1 MNPKHRP
8 RRQIYNKQQLNKQ
21 TLINRQITGQ
31 RRQKKINI
39 GKEIV
44 KEIEK
49 EENDI
54 EMGEEQPKEKAGEEE
69 KSIKTENEK
78 EEKEEKKKQ
87 ERLKLDA
94 KTLLYNADNGLRKF
108 YDVITKTEF
117 NSKDNTKNLDKLIN
131 LTRNWH
137 YMLFPNYDFDYF
149 TNKLISLGKQAPTR
163 AYMSR
168 VRRIYKGEEKW
179 DVIYNEQ
186 AQILGKASIMNG
198 QKEFTNP
205 NPENENKDKKDEIKE
220 KKEENKTNNNN
231 NANEPKEME
240 FNAEDQGIIQD
251 LILNDENLEEN
262 DKNEKEINE
271 KNDKNGKNDKND
283 KDINEQY
290 EVKDSD
296 FDNFPEDY
304 DPEVMY
310 EQKNLVSDLKN
321 TSKHESLLNSHENK
335 LENMNFATESKK
347 SLTSEME
354 IDGSERPKLKQN
366 LNLEEKRTSNQ
377 IFGANDENNENL
389 EPESMKKKMIIE
401 N

>member
-21 TLINRQITGQ
+21 TLINRQISGQ

-54 EMGEEQPKEKAGEEE
+54 EMGDGQEKEKAGEEE

-78 EEKEEKKKQ
+78 GEKEEKKKQ

-108 YDVITKTEF
+108 YEVITNTEF
-117 NSKDNTKNLDKLIN
+117 KNPDNTKNLDKLIN

-168 VRRIYKGEEKW
+168 VRRIYKGEEDW

-205 NPENENKDKKDEIKE
+205 NPGNENKE
-220 KKEENKTNNNN
+220 KKEENKEKKDENNSNKNNNVN
-231 NANEPKEME
+231 DAKEME

-262 DKNEKEINE
+262 DKNEK
-271 KNDKNGKNDKND
+271 KNDKNDNNDKND
-283 KDINEQY
+283 KDINEY

-304 DPEVMY
+304 DPEAEY
-310 EQKNLVSDLKN
+310 EQKNLVSNLNN

-335 LENMNFATESKK
+335 LKNMNFATESKN
-347 SLTSEME
+347 SLPSGME
-354 IDGSERPKLKQN
+354 IDGNERPILKQN
-366 LNLEEKRTSNQ
+366 LNLEEKRTSEQ

>member
-31 RRQKKINI
+31 RRPKKINI

-54 EMGEEQPKEKAGEEE
+54 EMGEGQEKEKAGEEE

-78 EEKEEKKKQ
+78 GEKEEKKKQ

-108 YDVITKTEF
+108 YEVITNTEF
-117 NSKDNTKNLDKLIN
+117 NSKDNAKNLDKLIN

-168 VRRIYKGEEKW
+168 VRRIYKGEENW

-205 NPENENKDKKDEIKE
+205 NPENENKE
-220 KKEENKTNNNN
+220 KKEENKEKKDENNSNKN
-231 NANEPKEME
+231 KNVNEEKEKEME
-240 FNAEDQGIIQD
+240 FNAEEQGIIQD

-262 DKNEKEINE
+262 DKNDKKE
-271 KNDKNGKNDKND
+271 KNENKDDKND
-283 KDINEQY
+283 KDMNEQF

-310 EQKNLVSDLKN
+310 EQKKLVSDLKN

-347 SLTSEME
+347 SNPSGME
-354 IDGSERPKLKQN
+354 IDGSERPILKQN
-366 LNLEEKRTSNQ
+366 LNLEEKRTSDQ

>member
-31 RRQKKINI
+31 RRPKKINI

-54 EMGEEQPKEKAGEEE
+54 EMGEGQEKEKAGEEE

-78 EEKEEKKKQ
+78 GEKEEKKKQ

-108 YDVITKTEF
+108 YEVITNTEF
-117 NSKDNTKNLDKLIN
+117 NSKDNAKNLDKLIN

-168 VRRIYKGEEKW
+168 VRRIYKGEENW

-205 NPENENKDKKDEIKE
+205 NPENENKE
-220 KKEENKTNNNN
+220 KKEENKEKKDENNSNKN
-231 NANEPKEME
+231 KNVNEEKEKEME

-262 DKNEKEINE
+262 DKNEKKE
-271 KNDKNGKNDKND
+271 KNENKDDKND
-283 KDINEQY
+283 KDLNEQF

-310 EQKNLVSDLKN
+310 EQKKLVSDLKN

-347 SLTSEME
+347 SNPSGME
-354 IDGSERPKLKQN
+354 IDGSERPMLKQN
-366 LNLEEKRTSNQ
+366 LNLEEKRTSDQ

>member
-31 RRQKKINI
+31 RRPKKINI

-54 EMGEEQPKEKAGEEE
+54 EMGEGQEKEKAGEEE

-78 EEKEEKKKQ
+78 GEKEEKKKQ

-108 YDVITKTEF
+108 YEVITNTEF
-117 NSKDNTKNLDKLIN
+117 NSKDNAKNLDKLIN
-131 LTRNWH
+131 LARNWH

-168 VRRIYKGEEKW
+168 VRRIYKGEENW

-205 NPENENKDKKDEIKE
+205 NPENENKE
-220 KKEENKTNNNN
+220 KKEENKEKKDENNSNKN
-231 NANEPKEME
+231 KNVNEEKEKEME
-240 FNAEDQGIIQD
+240 FNAEEQGIIQD

-262 DKNEKEINE
+262 DKNDKKE
-271 KNDKNGKNDKND
+271 KNENKDDKND
-283 KDINEQY
+283 KDMNEQF

-310 EQKNLVSDLKN
+310 EQKKLVSDLKN

-347 SLTSEME
+347 SNPSGME
-354 IDGSERPKLKQN
+354 IDGSERPILKQN
-366 LNLEEKRTSNQ
+366 LNLEEKRTSDQ